1 MTEKQLLKK
10 IGLRIKQLRTE
21 KGLSQREFGYE
32 IEVEK
37 SNVSRI
43 ESGVFNTKI
52 ITLFKVANALE
63 ISLSDLLDF
72 DEKKKV

>member
-10 IGLRIKQLRTE
+10 IGLRIKELRTA
-21 KGLSQREFGYE
+21 KDLSQRELGY
-32 IEVEK
+32 IIDVEK

-52 ITLFKVANALE
+52 ITLFKIAKALE
-63 ISLSDLLDF
+63 ISLPELLKVD
-72 DEKKKV
+72 DKKQV